1 MFLAVKMALLLP
13 ILVCGMF
20 ALVAVF
26 PPSIQGWLLYV
37 ILALRWALEDQRRRC
52 PVCLRYLSH
61 PVRIGEASHTF
72 LAWYG
77 TELVCTRGH
86 GLLHV
91 PEIRTSCY
99 AEQRWLYLDPSWTS

>member
-1 MFLAVKMALLLP
+1 MFFGVKIALLMPIVAGGFCALGVLP
-13 ILVCGMF
+13 L
-20 ALVAVF
+20 A
-26 PPSIQGWLLYV
+26 PQGAIVSL
-37 ILALRWALEDQRRRC
+37 ILALRWALRDQRNRC
-52 PVCLRYLSH
+52 PVCLHPLSH

-77 TELVCTRGH
+77 TELLCTRGH

-99 AEQRWLYLDPSWTS
+99 AEQRWLYLDPSWTG